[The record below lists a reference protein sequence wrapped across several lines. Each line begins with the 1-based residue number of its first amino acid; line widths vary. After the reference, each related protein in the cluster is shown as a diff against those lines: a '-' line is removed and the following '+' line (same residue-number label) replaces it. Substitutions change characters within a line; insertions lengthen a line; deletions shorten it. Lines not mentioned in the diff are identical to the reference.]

1 MMHTITRTRLVA
13 HTGFMKWRG
22 TLATSVAFLLAAVR
36 PTYLGHFGVG
46 TQSQVYETGIVASR
60 LTSPGVMLIE
70 SDVCQHFY
78 GIVP

>member
-22 TLATSVAFLLAAVR
+22 TLSTSVEYLLAAVR
-36 PTYLGHFGVG
+36 PTHLGHSGLQ
-46 TQSQVYETGIVASR
+46 TESQVCETGIVASR
-60 LTSPGVMLIE
+60 LASPGMMLVE
-70 SDVCQHFY
+70 SDVCQHIC